1 MRKDEME
8 QGTGEV
14 HSHVGVGPRRAPRRR
29 NSATE
34 RDLRRETTPLDS
46 PDADEGDGVLGQARL
61 SASRLLER
69 VGDAI
74 EARTG
79 AISLARENPF
89 LAVGLSIGVGFLL
102 AGSNDSESR
111 MGQRRSRIRGALTA
125 AIAAAAAEEAR
136 DFLASQGGPEGLLS
150 GLLGMRQGDE
160 DEDEEDDYD
169 DAEDEDGDVD
179 EDSEEE
185 DEYED
190 EEERD

>member
-1 MRKDEME
+1 MRKDEIDP
-8 QGTGEV
+8 GTGEV
-14 HSHVGVGPRRAPRRR
+14 HSHVGVGPRRAPHRRT
-29 NSATE
+29 SATAE
-34 RDLRRETTPLDS
+34 RDIRRESTPLDS
-46 PDADEGDGVLGQARL
+46 PDSHDGEGVLGQARL

-69 VGDAI
+69 VSHAI

-89 LAVGLSIGVGFLL
+89 LAIGLSMGVGFLL

-150 GLLGMRQGDE
+150 GLLGMRQDDEDDE
-160 DEDEEDDYD
+160 DEDDYEDDEDEGGEEDY
-169 DAEDEDGDVD
+169 EDEDD
-179 EDSEEE
+179 
-185 DEYED
+185 YED
-190 EEERD
+190 EEEPD